1 MIAFSPLQEDM
12 LANDAIGRT
21 MTAIIED
28 LNDQLDVICGFANL
42 GAEASNDAERTES
55 LFARIESAGEQAAQI
70 TRQLLVLDPAPDA
83 PAPIKSQP
91 TGSSFRRRLVA
102 ACEAD

>member
-1 MIAFSPLQEDM
+1 MVAFSPLYEDM
-12 LANDAIGRT
+12 LADEGIGRT
-21 MTAIIED
+21 MTAVVDD

-70 TRQLLVLDPAPDA
+70 TRQLLVLDPAPQA
-83 PAPIKSQP
+83 AAPIKSRP

-102 ACEAD
+102 AREAD